1 MSKGW
6 SSCEHGE
13 TMEERLSSHPFAG
26 SKTGEYFVS
35 DDGKFKVPA
44 IMFNPEWLKN
54 IRADLA
60 RYKWKSPDF
69 LLATYPKNGTH
80 FMWEVMTMLLNG
92 SANNVTQPKEVVM
105 IDFSPVE
112 KSEEIIPSPRV
123 LNTHYRLDVLP
134 AEFRKGKTV
143 VVVRNPKD
151 ACVSMYYYE
160 KNLSSKLDPALA
172 TLSTLA
178 FEDYIQDYM
187 YSKDLPYGSYFDYT
201 EYMWSLR
208 DEPNVLLVFYED
220 MKLNPAEVI
229 QKVNEFMGTNR
240 SPELVQQIAE
250 ATDIKKMRKAKEEA
264 KPSKAMQK
272 LTEQMQIKDFNAKD
286 MNKVMAHMYRKDRH
300 FGEQDGSS
308 PTSSDG
314 YRHVGYNDSSD

>member
-1 MSKGW
+1 
-6 SSCEHGE
+6 
-13 TMEERLSSHPFAG
+13 MEERLSCHPLAG

-35 DDGKFKVPA
+35 DDGKVTVPA
-44 IMFNPEWLKN
+44 FMFNPETLKG

-60 RYKWKSPDF
+60 IYKWKSPDF
-69 LLATYPKNGTH
+69 LLATYPMNGTH

-92 SANNVTQPKEVVM
+92 SADNVTQPKEVVM
-105 IDFSPVE
+105 IDLSPVE
-112 KSEEIIPSPRV
+112 KSEEIIPLPRV
-123 LNTHYRLDVLP
+123 LNTHYRIDVLP

-151 ACVSMYYYE
+151 ACVSMYYHE
-160 KNLSSKLDPALA
+160 KNLSSKLGPVFAALA
-172 TLSTLA
+172 NIT
-178 FEDYIQDYM
+178 FDDFIQEYM

-208 DEPNVLLVFYED
+208 DEPNILIVFYED
-220 MKLNPAEVI
+220 LKLKPAEVI

-264 KPSKAMQK
+264 KSSEEMMKMS
-272 LTEQMQIKDFNAKD
+272 EQLQIKDLDPKD
-286 MNKVMAHMYRKDRH
+286 MKGLITQLYRKGEIGDWKIH
-300 FGEQDGSS
+300 FTVAQNEEFDAVLAAWKGGKDIAF
-308 PTSSDG
+308 T
-314 YRHVGYNDSSD
+314 Y

>member
-1 MSKGW
+1 
-6 SSCEHGE
+6 
-13 TMEERLSSHPFAG
+13 MEERLSCHPLAG

-35 DDGKFKVPA
+35 DDGKVKVPA
-44 IMFNPEWLKN
+44 IMFNPEMLKG

-60 RYKWKSPDF
+60 SYKWKSSDF
-69 LLATYPKNGTH
+69 LLAAYAKNGTH

-92 SANNVTQPKEVVM
+92 SADNVTQPKEVVM
-105 IDFSPVE
+105 IDLSPVE

-123 LNTHYRLDVLP
+123 LNTHYRIDVLP

-151 ACVSMYYYE
+151 ACVSMYYHE
-160 KNLSSKLDPALA
+160 KNLVSKLGPAFA
-172 TLSTLA
+172 AQANMS
-178 FEDYIQDYM
+178 FDDFIQEYM
-187 YSKDLPYGSYFDYT
+187 YSKDMPHGSYFDYT

-208 DEPNVLLVFYED
+208 DEPNILLVFYED
-220 MKLNPAEVI
+220 LKLKPAEVI

-264 KPSKAMQK
+264 KPSKAMMK
-272 LTEQMQIKDFNAKD
+272 LGKELQIQEIDTKGMKGLLT
-286 MNKVMAHMYRKDRH
+286 HMYRKGEIGDWKNH
-300 FGEQDGSS
+300 FTVAQNEAFDAVLAAWKGGKDI
-308 PTSSDG
+308 PFI
-314 YRHVGYNDSSD
+314 Y

>member
-1 MSKGW
+1 
-6 SSCEHGE
+6 
-13 TMEERLSSHPFAG
+13 MEERLSSHPFAG

-60 RYKWKSPDF
+60 SYKWKSPDF

-201 EYMWSLR
+201 EYVWSLR

-264 KPSKAMQK
+264 KPSEAMQK
-272 LTEQMQIKDFNAKD
+272 LTEQMQIKDFDSKD
-286 MNKVMAHMYRKDRH
+286 MNKVMAHMYRKGEIGDWKNH
-300 FGEQDGSS
+300 FTVAQNEAFDAVLAAWKGGKDI
-308 PTSSDG
+308 PFT
-314 YRHVGYNDSSD
+314 Y